1 MSKSKKIVLSGLLLA
16 VAIVLD
22 RFISIKT
29 PILKISFDYIP
40 IMVSAILLGPKY
52 SCLIAGLCDL
62 IGALLFPFGPF
73 FPGFTIAAALS
84 GLVYGLVLYSKNNPY
99 FKGKELLLKLIIA
112 SIIVLGI
119 VELPIFSLILH
130 IYNSQAFMAIL
141 IARIPASL
149 CILPIQVITMYFLS
163 SYIGNLS
170 EKYLIE
176 KD

>member
-1 MSKSKKIVLSGLLLA
+1 MSKTKKIVLSGLLLA
-16 VAIVLD
+16 IAIVFD

-40 IMVSAILLGPKY
+40 IMISAILLGPKY

-84 GLVYGLVLYSKNNPY
+84 GLLYGLVLYSKDSQHFN
-99 FKGKELLLKLIIA
+99 GKHLLIRLIIA
-112 SIIVLGI
+112 SILVLGI

-130 IYNSQAFMAIL
+130 LYNSQAFMSIL
-141 IARIPASL
+141 IARIPASI
-149 CILPIQVITMYFLS
+149 CMLPIQVITMYFLS